1 MYKDFFGLQKYPFA
15 MTPDPGCVFMTSQHR
30 EAMAALVYAILSRK
44 GLLVLSGEVGTGKTT
59 VLSRVLRFLPPGR
72 VQSSVVMHPTLT
84 PNEFLELLMM
94 DFGIPDVPASKAQRL
109 VRFQNFLKEAD
120 REGKLSALI
129 IDEAHKLSPEVLEEI
144 RLLGNLDHGDQ
155 KLLQIVLAGQS
166 ELDEVLKREELR
178 QIKQRVSVRV
188 ALKALSTDEVELYMR
203 YRWTQA
209 GGSENMP
216 FAPAA
221 IGQIGA
227 WSKGVPRLINSI
239 CDNALLLAF
248 AEKAQVVSA
257 AHILQAAA
265 DLDLAQP
272 LALAT
277 GKENNP
283 GVGSK
288 PVAGDAKAAG
298 EPPSAAA
305 PQEPPPLPM
314 AKVPEIR
321 VPVFFG
327 SEPRPKTLWNRWAE
341 KLGLT

>member
-109 VRFQNFLKEAD
+109 VRLQNFLKEAD

-166 ELDEVLKREELR
+166 ELDDVLKREELR

-188 ALKALSTDEVELYMR
+188 ALKALSTEEVESYIR

-209 GGSENMP
+209 GGRENMP

-221 IGQIGA
+221 VGQIGA

-257 AHILQAAA
+257 AHILQATA

-272 LALAT
+272 AAQT
-277 GKENNP
+277 TDKKEVP
-283 GVGSK
+283 GMEDK
-288 PVAGDAKAAG
+288 PVAG
-298 EPPSAAA
+298 EPLPAAA
-305 PQEPPPLPM
+305 PQESPLPM